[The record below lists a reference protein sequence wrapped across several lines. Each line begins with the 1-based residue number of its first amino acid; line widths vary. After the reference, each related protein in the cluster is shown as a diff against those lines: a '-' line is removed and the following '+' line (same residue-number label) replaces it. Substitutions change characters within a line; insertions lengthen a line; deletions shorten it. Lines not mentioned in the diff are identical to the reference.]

1 PVMRLFI
8 SVAYR
13 ISWTSGIHQF
23 IRSAFD
29 RLGDQMRRAIVLA
42 VTMILALGESA
53 YGSDCNSHQQVTHR
67 SAEQLFKMD
76 SGKETILWD
85 ASHYCSDALKLAE
98 KTGKDVTSL
107 RQNTMRYLLTCVDN
121 DMTSPESVVDPW
133 KQEALSDS
141 AIMSV

>member
-1 PVMRLFI
+1 MATGIWVLHRRSESAERLFE
-8 SVAYR
+8 V
-13 ISWTSGIHQF
+13 
-23 IRSAFD
+23 
-29 RLGDQMRRAIVLA
+29 
-42 VTMILALGESA
+42 
-53 YGSDCNSHQQVTHR
+53 
-67 SAEQLFKMD
+67 D
-76 SGKETILWD
+76 SGKEIVLWD

-141 AIMSV
+141 AIMSVEINEKVLKDHHGLSGEAAKREALLNAAVDYDCWCEATLNELRTRHACPVSQ